1 MALFLRV
8 VFFFTLLLAVSGLKG
23 LGSVARA
30 ARPAASSVARSLTTN
45 GANGVAKATA
55 PTTNVAANPAASV
68 KKPPTFGQI
77 ALMDWDPNV
86 YPRTEHWD
94 NAKYVTPEQ
103 EAKNA
108 TEFEAW
114 ARTTGQRATAA
125 IGLMAAGLG
134 YLAMTS
140 SEPHADS
147 SASSGSPQAL
157 TEKAYEKKTADLL
170 RKQRRELICLIAS
183 KR

>member
-55 PTTNVAANPAASV
+55 PTANAAANPAASV

-77 ALMDWDPNV
+77 ALIDWDPNV

-94 NAKYVTPEQ
+94 HEQ